1 MVRKHIPVKKNDR
14 EEHASLEVC
23 NISSKVHVARDE
35 DNPGAV
41 SVEVRKPGGQ
51 GGTQAVKVK

>member
-1 MVRKHIPVKKNDR
+1 MVKKHIPVKKNDR

-51 GGTQAVKVK
+51 GGTQAV